1 MAKAKDEPEDDA
13 AEGEEAEGSGGIRLA
28 EHPRAMRSIARARAW
43 GALAGFAIAA
53 YLSHKAG
60 LTFVDLV
67 IRSIGI
73 GIASY
78 LMVWA
83 ASQAIW
89 KQIVFA
95 ELAARRKE
103 AAEKQAALLEE
114 LQNHAGEG
122 DGTN

>member
-1 MAKAKDEPEDDA
+1 MAKAKKPPDDEDVAEPEDDGA
-13 AEGEEAEGSGGIRLA
+13 IRLA
-28 EHPRAMRSIARARAW
+28 QHPRAMRSITRARAW
-43 GALAGFAIAA
+43 GALVGFAIAA

-60 LTFVDLV
+60 LTFTDLV
-67 IRSIGI
+67 IRSILIGI
-73 GIASY
+73 GSY

-83 ASQAIW
+83 VAQAIW

-114 LQNHAGEG
+114 LQGHAGEG
-122 DGTN
+122 DGTH